1 MVVHPV
7 LLAQPEQMA
16 QQVLVVYKA
25 QRDRKELSEHKA
37 PKEFKALRVPLVSL
51 VQLELQ
57 DQVVL
62 PDRKELLGL
71 WVYRV

>member
-7 LLAQPEQMA
+7 LLAQLEQMA

-25 QRDRKELSEHKA
+25 QQDRKELLEHKA
-37 PKEFKALRVPLVSL
+37 PKVFKVLQDPLVNL
-51 VQLELQ
+51 VQLEPQ

-62 PDRKELLGL
+62 PDRKELPEL